1 MPSSRPC
8 RRRISWQPAMTPW
21 KSLATS
27 KIAAL
32 QSVTCESS
40 ASRSRRHAAGGDRGV
55 DALEQFDRR
64 LHPDAPVAEQP
75 ALDAHASTA
84 RPFADSDE
92 RREQVEHDVVVVAGV
107 ERDAVGGAGLDHAA
121 HHVERAVAVERRDL
135 DGDDVLDRREAAPER
150 HRQHEAA
157 DRRLQ
162 IEADQRDFARDR
174 LRVRDQLV
182 LARALHGGE
191 REQPGV
197 IAEVARDLGLAA
209 RPARCG
215 RRAPRS

>member
-40 ASRSRRHAAGGDRGV
+40 ASRSAGTASAAAAACV
-55 DALEQFDRR
+55 WSSS
-64 LHPDAPVAEQP
+64 
-75 ALDAHASTA
+75 STA
-84 RPFADSDE
+84 FLTQTLQCPSSPPLMRTVVTAPLCGDGE
-92 RREQVEHDVVVVAGV
+92 GRHQVEHDVVVVAGI

-121 HHVERAVAVERRDL
+121 HHVERAVAIERRDL
-135 DGDDVLDRREAAPER
+135 DRDDILDRGKAPPER
-150 HRQHEAA
+150 RRQHDAA
-157 DRRLQ
+157 DGGLQ
-162 IEADQRDFARDR
+162 IEADQRNFARDG

-182 LARALHGGE
+182 FAGALHGGE
-191 REQPGV
+191 REQ
-197 IAEVARDLGLAA
+197 ARRDSRGRARSALPA

-215 RRAPRS
+215 RQGRRS